1 MNISEA
7 AEKSGLTAVTL
18 RYYER
23 IGLICLTNP
32 ILGGLNSS
40 NACAMPVYRSN
51 L

>member
-23 IGLICLTNP
+23 IGLIPPVRRGQRWRP
-32 ILGGLNSS
+32 II
-40 NACAMPVYRSN
+40 
-51 L
+51 